1 MKLTDRPGRAFALT
15 IMSPTL
21 VIISKN
27 VIKDFKIEGVILALF
42 GIGLFCYELF
52 LILNTKCEIIKN

>member
-42 GIGLFCYELF
+42 GI
-52 LILNTKCEIIKN
+52 